1 MSGRGSSPRLLGLAT
16 IAWGLVSTVVP
27 SVARAQ
33 SGLLSPSSFSGVI
46 DIRAK
51 AAQTDSAS
59 WVDRGEGKSRF
70 GEGTGI
76 DLGEATLAWKPRFSS
91 RVVGHLTVQY
101 QPEFSPSTD
110 IVEAYVSYRPK
121 PGDPIA
127 LSARMGVFFPRISLE
142 HDDLFWSTTDTITP
156 SAINSWI
163 TEEIKVAGLEISS
176 RHAFAKGELTL
187 TFAAFQGNDTAGSLL
202 AYRGWAL
209 HDLKPGLSTKLP
221 LAAFKP
227 GRRGL
232 FPEQTPYT
240 SPTREI
246 DDRIGGYG
254 MASWRRDGV
263 SISLFHYDNAG
274 DRVTLVRGQY
284 AWQTRFTALS
294 LRLQPSAA
302 LDISAQVVRG
312 QTHMGPSLP
321 EIPINIRFQAAYLM
335 ATVAAGS
342 SRLAA
347 RIEAFGV
354 DDRSFQLL
362 DDQTE
367 RGAAVTLALHRNL
380 TPQLQS
386 RFEVLAIRSRRPDR
400 LFDGVAARQ
409 TDVIAQAAL
418 RFSF

>member
-1 MSGRGSSPRLLGLAT
+1 MSGRGASPKRPGLAIIGWVLAG
-16 IAWGLVSTVVP
+16 IAAP
-27 SVARAQ
+27 SVATAQ
-33 SGLLSPSSFSGVI
+33 SGLLSPSTISGVI
-46 DIRAK
+46 DVRAV

-59 WVDRGEGKSRF
+59 WVERGEGKGRY
-70 GEGTGI
+70 GAGTGI
-76 DLGEATLAWKPRFSS
+76 DLGEATLAWKPRFSN

-101 QPEFSPSTD
+101 QPDISPSPD
-110 IVEAYVSYRPK
+110 IVEAYVSYRPR
-121 PGDPIA
+121 PGDPIG
-127 LSARMGVFFPRISLE
+127 LSARVGVFFPRISLE
-142 HDDLFWSTTDTITP
+142 HDDLFWSTTDTIAP

-163 TEEIKVAGLEISS
+163 TEEIKIAGLEVSG

-209 HDLKPGLSTKLP
+209 HDLKPGLSTKLA

-232 FPEQTPYT
+232 LPEQAPFT

-246 DDRIGGYG
+246 DGRVGGYG

-284 AWQTRFTALS
+284 AWQTQFTTLS
-294 LRLQPSAA
+294 LSLQPSAA
-302 LDISAQVVRG
+302 LDISAEVMRG
-312 QTHMGPSLP
+312 QTHMGPALP
-321 EIPINIRFQAAYLM
+321 ETPINARFQAAYLM

-347 RIEAFGV
+347 RVEAFGV
-354 DDRSFQLL
+354 DDRSFQRL

-367 RGAAVTLALHRNL
+367 RGTAVTLALQRNL
-380 TPQLQS
+380 SPQLQS
-386 RFEVLAIRSRRPDR
+386 RIEIQAIHSRRPDR
-400 LFDGVAARQ
+400 VSGGLAARQ